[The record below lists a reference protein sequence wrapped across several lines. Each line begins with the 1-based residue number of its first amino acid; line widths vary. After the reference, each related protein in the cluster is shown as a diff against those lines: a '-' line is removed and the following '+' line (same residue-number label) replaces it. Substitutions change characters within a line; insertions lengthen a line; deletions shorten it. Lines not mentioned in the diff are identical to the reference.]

1 MKCVRDKTRPFPSE
15 PTGVPAGSSRRILP
29 ITDWFQD
36 LALPVTIAA
45 DAAQGPTPQ
54 NRAPQLSIETFWK
67 YLSQAQAP
75 RRIIDLNLPS
85 VVPTHSCNL
94 QWRHVVTTK
103 LCRTGFAALL
113 PRPYRL

>member
-1 MKCVRDKTRPFPSE
+1 
-15 PTGVPAGSSRRILP
+15 LP

-36 LALPVTIAA
+36 LASPVTIAA
-45 DAAQGPTPQ
+45 DAAQGPTRQ
-54 NRAPQLSIETFWK
+54 NRTSGQLSIETFWN
-67 YLSQAQAP
+67 YFSQARAT
-75 RRIIDLNLPS
+75 RRIIDLNLHI

-103 LCRTGFAALL
+103 WCRTGFAALL

>member
-1 MKCVRDKTRPFPSE
+1 MKWLRDKTRPLPSE
-15 PTGVPAGSSRRILP
+15 PTAVPARLSNRRILP

-36 LALPVTIAA
+36 LASPVTIAA
-45 DAAQGPTPQ
+45 DPAQGTQ
-54 NRAPQLSIETFWK
+54 HGAPAQLSIETFWK
-67 YLSQAQAP
+67 YFSQARAP

-103 LCRTGFAALL
+103 LSRTGFAAFLQ
-113 PRPYRL
+113 RPFRV

>member
-1 MKCVRDKTRPFPSE
+1 MKWVRNKTRPLPSE
-15 PTGVPAGSSRRILP
+15 PTAVPVRSSRRILP

-36 LALPVTIAA
+36 LASPVTIAA

-67 YLSQAQAP
+67 YFSQSRAP
-75 RRIIDLNLPS
+75 RRIIDLNLSS
-85 VVPTHSCNL
+85 VVLTHSCNL

-103 LCRTGFAALL
+103 LSRTGFAPFL
-113 PRPYRL
+113 PRP